1 MDTVASTHAQLTPN
15 DGINQ
20 SSSSSRKIMNEYQPS
35 RRARSVC
42 FCFEFCVSIILF
54 LFVVKKEDALVFL
67 LRLSLSKRRP
77 KMKLSAALASL
88 LAAEGVRAFSILP
101 TRHTLAQ
108 ISGPK
113 GVAPLYGLLD
123 EINSD
128 DYNLM
133 DTSDESEI
141 NMNDAYEMF
150 LGDLVFSTN
159 DPRIDIMNNYER
171 ATDED
176 FLGWLEKKIETS
188 TDPEERPALK
198 DLFEII
204 VDVKK
209 RTDLS
214 KLAKEREAREAGLQ
228 EQQRMEQ
235 AEADAEAGRQMS
247 NTDVLRKAMSIDS
260 AKSEEDL
267 QSTKPKKTFY
277 DEELTPEI
285 RISYEDQVKK
295 FLPPYK
301 AGETAQSVVFSNYER
316 FDAQF
321 VKVLAERSVSGEEES
336 TALLEALAE
345 EQRKRISTA
354 TEALK
359 SVLSMG
365 EPMKMEG
372 AIVRLA
378 RDGKIDEAFLL
389 LLEANETQA
398 RDAGATGPADLMK
411 KLKKRA
417 AEEKDKQMSSKEI
430 RLIRKLLRA
439 DDAQEREQILE
450 DAFTPREGLLVT
462 ISRCIHSFRNVGNVD
477 LTFFSN
483 FTGRR
488 HRRKRSKGNGWRTA

>member
-1 MDTVASTHAQLTPN
+1 
-15 DGINQ
+15 
-20 SSSSSRKIMNEYQPS
+20 
-35 RRARSVC
+35 
-42 FCFEFCVSIILF
+42 
-54 LFVVKKEDALVFL
+54 
-67 LRLSLSKRRP
+67 
-77 KMKLSAALASL
+77 MKLSAALASL

-113 GVAPLYGLLD
+113 GLAPLYGLLD

-171 ATDED
+171 ATDGD
-176 FLGWLEKKIETS
+176 FLGWLEKKIENS

-198 DLFEII
+198 DLFDII

-267 QSTKPKKTFY
+267 LSTKPKKTFY

-285 RISYEDQVKK
+285 RLSYEDQVKK

-301 AGETAQSVVFSNYER
+301 GGETAQSVVFSNYER

-321 VKVLAERSVSGEEES
+321 VKVLAERSISGEVES

-354 TEALK
+354 AEALK

-378 RDGKIDEAFLL
+378 RDGKIDESFLL

-398 RDAGATGPADLMK
+398 RDAGATGPAELMK

-462 ISRCIHSFRNVGNVD
+462 IHVYSF
-477 LTFFSN
+477 FI
-483 FTGRR
+483 
-488 HRRKRSKGNGWRTA
+488 